1 MSIPTNSKWKP
12 QVNAY
17 QEAINYMLGRQRGII
32 TSIKTPWPKFND
44 AIADG
49 IEWNSTTVIAG
60 RPASGKTLIKDQIV
74 REAFERNPH
83 NFRVLEFQFEMVGR
97 VSAMRSFSAHLDKS
111 YKYLCSADGR
121 ITDENIKICV
131 EYARRMK
138 DYPIDVV
145 DEPATVAEIRQ
156 TIVEYMMMHSSEVED
171 DAGNKVRVFKNT
183 IVTLDHSLLVK
194 KAPFEKDKMDTLFA
208 LGEMLTALKRKFPI
222 AFIIL
227 SQLNREIDKPDR
239 NEEGKYGNH
248 ILESDLYGA
257 DALLQHADTV
267 VGVDR
272 PGKRNL
278 FIYGPNRY
286 LIQDKNVLIFH
297 FLKARNGETQMSFM
311 YAQFEKMS
319 VVEMTTVPA
328 VAELRLRT
336 RSN

>member
-1 MSIPTNSKWKP
+1 MLAPNIKWKP
-12 QVNAY
+12 QLNAY
-17 QEAINYMLGRQRGII
+17 QEAIDYMLGRQRGQI
-32 TSIKTPWPKFND
+32 TSIKTGWQKVND

-60 RPASGKTLIKDQIV
+60 RPASGKSLIKDQII
-74 REAFERNPH
+74 RDAFELNPH
-83 NFRVLEFQFEMVGR
+83 NFRVLQFEFEMVGR
-97 VSAMRSFSAHLDKS
+97 VSAMRSFSAHLNKS
-111 YKYLCSADGR
+111 YKYLCSADGKM
-121 ITDENIKICV
+121 TDENIKMCV
-131 EYARRMK
+131 EYARKMK
-138 DYPIDVV
+138 GYPIDVV
-145 DEPATVAEIRQ
+145 DEPSTVAEIRQ
-156 TIVEYMMMHSSEVED
+156 IIVDYMMAHSKEIEI
-171 DAGNKVRVFKNT
+171 APGNKVRVFTNT
-183 IVTLDHSLLVK
+183 IITLDHSLLVK

-267 VGVDR
+267 IGVDR

-286 LIQDKNVLIFH
+286 CIQDKNVLIYH

-311 YAQFEKMS
+311 YAQFEKMC
-319 VVEMTTVPA
+319 VVEMTEIPA
-328 VAELRLRT
+328 VAELRMRT